1 MPFIYNVPFISIL
14 LLLIIAMLTPFI
26 RKWGK
31 VACTFNL
38 AAVIFTGAIN
48 AALPVSYTH
57 LLWTTQA
64 RR

>member
-48 AALPVSYTH
+48 AALLVN
-57 LLWTTQA
+57 LV
-64 RR
+64 